1 MPLTD
6 VAPIEASIEVNAS
19 PARVWEIIGDP
30 RAMSKYS
37 PQTWRTFVTG
47 GAVAQGSKMFN
58 INRKGFLVWP
68 TRAKIVAFEPGRE
81 IAWRVLDNY
90 TVWRLRIEPTDAG
103 CRIVQTREAPE
114 GISDI
119 SVKLVNA
126 VMGGQQDFTA
136 ELKAGME
143 RTLAGI
149 KADAE
154 S

>member
-6 VAPIEASIEVNAS
+6 VPPIEASIDINAS

-30 RAMSKYS
+30 RAMAKYS
-37 PQTWRTFVTG
+37 PQTWRTFVIG

-58 INRKGFLVWP
+58 INHKGFLVWP
-68 TRAKIVAFEPGRE
+68 TRAKVVVFEPGRE

-90 TVWRLRIEPTDAG
+90 TVWRLRIEPTEGG
-103 CRIVQTREAPE
+103 CRLLQTREAPE

-119 SVKLVNA
+119 SVKLTDLA
-126 VMGGQQDFTA
+126 LGGQKDFTA
-136 ELKAGME
+136 ALKAGME

-154 S
+154 A